1 MFNAQRTDTVRL
13 TVLGLNHNTAPVEIR
28 EKMFIQESD
37 IPELLKKIKG
47 SGIDESVIIST
58 CNRTEIY
65 FHPVHR
71 EESLKKIKEILLQV
85 FQAQPEWFQNFMYA
99 FHNEDAYRH
108 LFLVASGLDSLV
120 IGEPEIL
127 GQIKDAYRIAA
138 FNNAT
143 GFLLNK
149 IFHKTF
155 NVAKRIR
162 TETKIGYNPLSISS
176 MAIELAKKIFGEL
189 SEKKILVIGAGEMCR
204 TALKYFQKEGLQD
217 VLIINRTYQ
226 KACQLAEDIIGTAY
240 PFQDLSELLVKV
252 DMVLASTGSEKP
264 LIDKTFIYT
273 IMKKRKNRPLFFIDI
288 AVPRDIVPEVND
300 IENVY
305 LYDIDDLKELARQH
319 FSDRVKESEKAHT
332 IIEKEVDKLTK
343 TLKQLNM
350 APLITHMINSAE
362 ETRSKELKKMLQKLK
377 NVDDDMVNSI
387 DALTKTITH
396 KLLHSHITLIKE
408 NGDGAIGEVL
418 KKFFQFEEEDEK
430 KMDTRDKG

>member
-1 MFNAQRTDTVRL
+1 
-13 TVLGLNHNTAPVEIR
+13 
-28 EKMFIQESD
+28 
-37 IPELLKKIKG
+37 
-47 SGIDESVIIST
+47 
-58 CNRTEIY
+58 
-65 FHPVHR
+65 
-71 EESLKKIKEILLQV
+71 
-85 FQAQPEWFQNFMYA
+85 
-99 FHNEDAYRH
+99 
-108 LFLVASGLDSLV
+108 
-120 IGEPEIL
+120 
-127 GQIKDAYRIAA
+127 
-138 FNNAT
+138 
-143 GFLLNK
+143 
-149 IFHKTF
+149 
-155 NVAKRIR
+155 
-162 TETKIGYNPLSISS
+162 
-176 MAIELAKKIFGEL
+176 
-189 SEKKILVIGAGEMCR
+189 
-204 TALKYFQKEGLQD
+204 
-217 VLIINRTYQ
+217 
-226 KACQLAEDIIGTAY
+226 
-240 PFQDLSELLVKV
+240 
-252 DMVLASTGSEKP
+252 MVLASTGSEKP

-288 AVPRDIVPEVND
+288 AVPRDIAPEVND

>member
-1 MFNAQRTDTVRL
+1 
-13 TVLGLNHNTAPVEIR
+13 
-28 EKMFIQESD
+28 
-37 IPELLKKIKG
+37 
-47 SGIDESVIIST
+47 
-58 CNRTEIY
+58 
-65 FHPVHR
+65 
-71 EESLKKIKEILLQV
+71 
-85 FQAQPEWFQNFMYA
+85 MYA

-264 LIDKTFIYT
+264 LIDKTFIYA

-319 FSDRVKESEKAHT
+319 FSDRMKESEKAHT
-332 IIEKEVDKLTK
+332 IIEKEVDKFTK

-350 APLITHMINSAE
+350 APLITHMISSAE

-377 NVDDDMVNSI
+377 NVDDDTVNSI

-418 KKFFQFEEEDEK
+418 KKFFQLEEEDEEE
-430 KMDTRDKG
+430 MDTRDKG